1 MFLLAGL
8 GNPDKEYQ
16 ATRHN
21 VGFMAV
27 DEIFRRY
34 SFSDFKKKAQGLV
47 AEGNIAGEKV
57 LLVKPQT
64 YMNLSG
70 NCIGELVHFY
80 KLDAKKDV
88 IVIHD
93 DMDLNV
99 GVIKAKCGGGSAGH
113 NGLKSIDSQI
123 TNNYTRV
130 RIGVGHPE
138 QKGQVVDWVLST
150 FNKTDKEK
158 INFAIDLIAQNIDI
172 LILKGW
178 TTFASIIGEKI
189 NGI

>member
-1 MFLLAGL
+1 MFLVVGL
-8 GNPDKEYQ
+8 GNPGKEYQ

-21 VGFMAV
+21 VGFMAA

-34 SFSDFKKKAQGLV
+34 SFSDFRKKAQGLV
-47 AEGNIAGEKV
+47 AEGNIGNEKV

-70 NCIGELVHFY
+70 NCVAELVNFY
-80 KLDAKKDV
+80 KLSAKNV

-93 DMDLNV
+93 DMDLKT
-99 GVIKAKCGGGSAGH
+99 GQIKAKCGGGAGGH
-113 NGLKSIDSQI
+113 NGLKSIDSHI
-123 TNNYTRV
+123 GNAYGRI

-138 QKGQVVDWVLST
+138 TKEQVIDWVLSG
-150 FNKTDKEK
+150 FSKQDKEK
-158 INFAIDLIAQNIDI
+158 LEKAIDLITQNIDI
-172 LILKGW
+172 FISKDCQA
-178 TTFASIIGEKI
+178 FASIIGEKA

>member
-1 MFLLAGL
+1 MFLVVGL

-21 VGFMAV
+21 VGFMAA
-27 DEIFRRY
+27 DEIFRRH

-47 AEGNIAGEKV
+47 AQGEIAGEKV
-57 LLVKPQT
+57 LLVKPMT

-70 NCIGELVHFY
+70 NCVGELVNFY
-80 KLDAKKDV
+80 KLTPKQV

-93 DMDLNV
+93 DMDLQV
-99 GVIKAKCGGGSAGH
+99 GQIKAKCGGGAAGH

-123 TNNYTRV
+123 SNAYNRIRV
-130 RIGVGHPE
+130 GVSRPQE
-138 QKGQVVDWVLST
+138 KEQVVDWVLSS
-150 FNKTDKEK
+150 FNKNDKEK
-158 INFAIDLIAQNIDI
+158 IEKVLDLIAENIDI
-172 LILKGW
+172 FISKGCQD
-178 TTFASIIGEKI
+178 FASIIGEKT

>member
-1 MFLLAGL
+1 MFLVVGL

-21 VGFMAV
+21 IGFMAA

-34 SFSDFKKKAQGLV
+34 SFSEFRKKAQGLV

-70 NCIGELVHFY
+70 NCVGELVKFY
-80 KLDAKKDV
+80 KLSADKV

-93 DMDLNV
+93 DMDLKIGDV
-99 GVIKAKCGGGSAGH
+99 REKIGGGSAGH
-113 NGLKSIDSQI
+113 NGIKSIDANVGRDYKRI
-123 TNNYTRV
+123 
-130 RIGVGHPE
+130 RIGIGHPRDFDLPME
-138 QKGQVVDWVLST
+138 PADWVLGR
-150 FNKTDKEK
+150 FGAVQIAA
-158 INFAIDLIAQNIDI
+158 INNVID
-172 LILKGW
+172 G
-178 TTFASIIGEKI
+178 I
-189 NGI
+189 NLF

>member
-1 MFLLAGL
+1 MFLVAGL

-21 VGFMAV
+21 VGFMAA

-34 SFSDFKKKAQGLV
+34 HFSEFKKKAQGLV
-47 AEGNIAGEKV
+47 AEGEIAGEKV

-80 KLDAKKDV
+80 KLEPQNV

-99 GVIKAKCGGGSAGH
+99 GAIKTKIGGGSAGH
-113 NGLKSIDSQI
+113 NGLKSIDNQI
-123 TNNYTRV
+123 TNNYVRV
-130 RIGVGHPE
+130 RIGVGKPVQKE
-138 QKGQVVDWVLST
+138 QVIDWVLSS

-158 INFAIDLIAQNIDI
+158 INFAIDLVAENMDI
-172 LILKGW
+172 LISKGW
-178 TTFASIIGEKI
+178 TAFASIIGEKI

>member
-1 MFLLAGL
+1 MFLVVGL

-21 VGFMAV
+21 IGFMAA

-34 SFSDFKKKAQGLV
+34 SFSDFRKKAQGLV
-47 AEGNIAGEKV
+47 AEGTIANEKI

-70 NCIGELVHFY
+70 NCVSELVNFY
-80 KLDAKKDV
+80 KLSAQNV

-99 GVIKAKCGGGSAGH
+99 GQIKAKSGGSAGGH
-113 NGLKSIDSQI
+113 NGLKSIDNHI
-123 TNNYTRV
+123 GNNYGRIRV
-130 RIGVGHPE
+130 GVGRPQTKE
-138 QKGQVVDWVLST
+138 EVVNWVLSG
-150 FNKTDKEK
+150 FSKNDKEK
-158 INFAIDLIAQNIDI
+158 MEKMLDLIAQNIDI
-172 LILKGW
+172 FILKGCQA
-178 TTFASIIGEKI
+178 FASFIGEKT

>member
-1 MFLLAGL
+1 MFLVAGL

-16 ATRHN
+16 GTRHN
-21 VGFMAV
+21 VGFMAA

-34 SFSDFKKKAQGLV
+34 SFSDFKKKSQGLV

-70 NCIGELVHFY
+70 NCIGELTHFY
-80 KLDAKKDV
+80 KIPTQNV

-99 GVIKAKCGGGSAGH
+99 GTVKAKCGGGSAGH

-123 TNNYTRV
+123 TNNYVRV
-130 RIGVGHPE
+130 RIGVGHPV
-138 QKGQVVDWVLST
+138 QKEDVVNWVLST
-150 FNKTDKEK
+150 FNKSDKEK
-158 INFAIDLIAQNIDI
+158 INFVIDLIAQNIDI

-178 TTFASIIGEKI
+178 ATFASIIGEKI

>member
-1 MFLLAGL
+1 MFLVVGL

-21 VGFMAV
+21 VGFMAA

-34 SFSDFKKKAQGLV
+34 SFSSYQKKAQGLV
-47 AEGNIAGEKV
+47 AQGTIAGEKV

-70 NCIGELVHFY
+70 NCVSELVRFY
-80 KLDAKKDV
+80 KLSLANV

-93 DMDLNV
+93 DMDLSV
-99 GVIKAKCGGGSAGH
+99 GQIKSKCGGSAAGH
-113 NGLKSIDSQI
+113 NGLKSIDSHI
-123 TNNYTRV
+123 GNGYGRIRV
-130 RIGVGHPE
+130 GVSRPAQKE
-138 QKGQVVDWVLST
+138 QVIEWVLSE
-150 FNKTDKEK
+150 FNKEDKQKIEK
-158 INFAIDLIAQNIDI
+158 TLDLVAQNVDI
-172 LILKGW
+172 FITKGCQA
-178 TTFASIIGEKI
+178 FASVMGEKK

>member
-27 DEIFRRY
+27 DEIFHRY

-70 NCIGELVHFY
+70 NCIGELMHFY
-80 KLDAKKDV
+80 KLEPKNV

-99 GVIKAKCGGGSAGH
+99 GAIKTKCGGGAGGH

-123 TNNYTRV
+123 TNNYVRV
-130 RIGVGHPE
+130 RIGIGHPE
-138 QKGQVVDWVLST
+138 QKEQVVDWVLST

>member
-1 MFLLAGL
+1 MFLVVGL
-8 GNPDKEYQ
+8 GNPGKEYQ

-21 VGFMAV
+21 VGFMAA

-34 SFSDFKKKAQGLV
+34 SFSDFRKKSQGLV
-47 AEGNIAGEKV
+47 AEGNIGNEKV

-70 NCIGELVHFY
+70 NCVAELVNFY
-80 KLDAKKDV
+80 KLSAKNV

-99 GVIKAKCGGGSAGH
+99 GQIKAKCGGGAGGH
-113 NGLKSIDSQI
+113 NGLKSIDSHI
-123 TNNYTRV
+123 GNAYGRI

-138 QKGQVVDWVLST
+138 SREQVVDWVLSG
-150 FNKTDKEK
+150 FSKQDKE
-158 INFAIDLIAQNIDI
+158 FDI
-172 LILKGW
+172 SVLNMQVEDVEEVVN
-178 TTFASIIGEKI
+178 A
-189 NGI
+189 

>member
-1 MFLLAGL
+1 MFLVVGL

-21 VGFMAV
+21 VGFMAA
-27 DEIFRRY
+27 DEIFRRHP
-34 SFSDFKKKAQGLV
+34 FSDFKKKAQGLV
-47 AEGNIAGEKV
+47 AEGTIAGEKV
-57 LLVKPQT
+57 LLVKPLT

-70 NCIGELVHFY
+70 NCVGELVNFY
-80 KLDAKKDV
+80 KLSSQNV

-99 GVIKAKCGGGSAGH
+99 GMIKAKCGGGAGGH

-123 TNNYTRV
+123 TNNYGRI
-130 RIGVGHPE
+130 RIGVGHPADRS
-138 QKGQVVDWVLST
+138 QVVDWVLSG
-150 FNKTDKEK
+150 FNKGDKER
-158 INFAIDLIAQNIDI
+158 IDFALDLVAQNIDI
-172 LILKGW
+172 FISKGW
-178 TTFASIIGEKI
+178 AAFASIIGEKV

>member
-1 MFLLAGL
+1 MFLVVGL

-21 VGFMAV
+21 IGFMAA

-34 SFSDFKKKAQGLV
+34 SFSEFRKKAQGLV

-70 NCIGELVHFY
+70 NCVGELVKFY
-80 KLDAKKDV
+80 KLSADKV

-93 DMDLNV
+93 DMDLAV
-99 GVIKAKCGGGSAGH
+99 GQIKAKCAGGAGGH
-113 NGLKSIDSQI
+113 NGLKSIDSHI
-123 TNNYTRV
+123 GNAYGRIRV
-130 RIGVGHPE
+130 GVGHPPTKE
-138 QKGQVVDWVLST
+138 QVVDWVLSG
-150 FNKTDKEK
+150 FSKQDEEK
-158 INFAIDLIAQNIDI
+158 IEKSLDLIAQNVDI
-172 LILKGW
+172 FISKGW
-178 TTFASIIGEKI
+178 QAFASVMGEKT